1 MTANIAFALGAA
13 VLSLVVV
20 VLAGLKGDWWVVGVY
35 AALALGFVAR
45 ARFGQRA
52 RAEHDEEP
60 PAGPEH
66 EDQRRLR
73 GARFRRR

>member
-1 MTANIAFALGAA
+1 MTANIAFALCAA

-35 AALALGFVAR
+35 AVLAAGFLAR
-45 ARFGQRA
+45 ARFGRRA
-52 RAEHDEEP
+52 SAEPPGEGPKGPDHDE
-60 PAGPEH
+60 
-66 EDQRRLR
+66 DRRLR